1 MSSNYLNEYYP
12 PLIIDIG
19 TANVKYSQPILNTC
33 KLTREV
39 IKANNKEEDIINA
52 NTI

>member
-1 MSSNYLNEYYP
+1 MSSNNYNDYYP

-33 KLTREV
+33 KLTSTSR
-39 IKANNKEEDIINA
+39 
-52 NTI
+52 